1 MATTFK
7 IKRSDTKP
15 FLAVQL
21 QTTLDVGV
29 DLTGGS
35 VFFNLATSDGNFTPI
50 FSGACVI
57 ATGSAGNT
65 EYRWTTANTNRSG
78 TFFGEFEFLS
88 GNDIQT
94 FPSDHSLTIKIFE
107 DYDS

>member
-7 IKRSDTKP
+7 IKRNDTSP
-15 FLAVQL
+15 ALAVQL
-21 QTTLDVGV
+21 QTTLSGGV

-35 VFFNLATSDGNFTPI
+35 VFFNLATADGNFTPI

-57 ATGSAGNT
+57 ATGSIGNT

-78 TFFGEFEFLS
+78 TFFGEFEFIS
-88 GNDIQT
+88 GGDIQT
-94 FPSDHSLTIKIFE
+94 FPSDHSLSVKIFE
-107 DYDS
+107 DYDT